1 MNSNGVLSF
10 GNERFL
16 DFTPRRF
23 PFESPPLVAP
33 FWDDFN
39 PRIGGNISYR
49 QTNDSDQL
57 DLFYNYTSH
66 LMNCKDD
73 LIDCR
78 PIHLFVATWD
88 RVPPFESDYGYY
100 SFSVPTDHREVCTTF
115 EFI

>member
-16 DFTPRRF
+16 DFAPRRF

-39 PRIGGNISYR
+39 PRIGGSISYR

-57 DLFYNYTSH
+57 DLFYNYTSC
-66 LMNCKDD
+66 LMDCKDE
-73 LIDCR
+73 LNDCY
-78 PIHLFVATWD
+78 PTHLFVATWD
-88 RVPPFESDYGYY
+88 HVPPYY
-100 SFSVPTDHREVCTTF
+100 SFNGTREV
-115 EFI
+115 